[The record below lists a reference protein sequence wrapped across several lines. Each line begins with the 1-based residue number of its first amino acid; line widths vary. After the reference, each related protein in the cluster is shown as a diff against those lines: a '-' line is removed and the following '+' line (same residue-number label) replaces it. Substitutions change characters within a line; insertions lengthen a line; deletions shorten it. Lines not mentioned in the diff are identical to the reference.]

1 MQVRRDIFLKRL
13 IARRRNGMVKTTR
26 TYKPHELLDEGNFA
40 QSLFGTCP
48 FQFWVSDA
56 NLEQAKKDFKVKVAE
71 PQRHSALSELAKAV
85 DPAIKAASL
94 AVLAKMIS

>member
-13 IARRRNGMVKTTR
+13 IARQRNGMVKTTR

-48 FQFWVSDA
+48 FQFLVFNA
-56 NLEQAKKDFKVKVAE
+56 NLEQAKQDFNVRVAE
-71 PQRHSALSELAKAV
+71 PPRHSALSELAKAA
-85 DPAIKAASL
+85 DPAIKAASF
-94 AVLAKMIS
+94 AVLANMIS